1 MMSVFAFASDE
12 VDVYAV
18 ADVMQQRGWYI
29 DRQQRPA
36 SLHMMITPAHA
47 DLVEEIVGDLRAAVA
62 TVKNGATSEGAA
74 AMYGMLGKMPDR
86 HAVEDFVLDMMDQW

>member
-1 MMSVFAFASDE
+1 MSVFAFASEE

-18 ADVMQQRGWYI
+18 ADVMQQRGWYV
-29 DRQQRPA
+29 DRQQRPP

-47 DLVEEIVGDLRAAVA
+47 ELVEEIVGDLRAAVA
-62 TVKNGATSEGAA
+62 TVKNGAPSEGAA

-86 HAVEDFVLDMMDQW
+86 SAVEDFVLDMMDQW